1 MQTTII
7 ISALLLSLELLLAS
21 PAWSSTV
28 VEPPLPP
35 EVQDMPAAPI
45 EPSEK
50 TVIPVTSSRG
60 QLLYEN
66 HCTSC
71 HESTV
76 HVRDDRRVQSLTEL
90 RERVARWAT
99 YLNLHWSE
107 MEVDDV
113 VHYLNN
119 RFYKF

>member
-1 MQTTII
+1 MQTKII
-7 ISALLLSLELLLAS
+7 ISALLLSLELLLVS
-21 PAWSSTV
+21 PVWANTV
-28 VEPPLPP
+28 VEPPLVP
-35 EVQDMPAAPI
+35 EVQDMLTAPN
-45 EPSEK
+45 EPSER
-50 TVIPVTSSRG
+50 TVIPVTPSRG
-60 QLLYEN
+60 QLLYED

-90 RERVARWAT
+90 RERVERWAT

-107 MEVDDV
+107 VDVDDV
-113 VHYLNN
+113 VHYLNS